1 MAVLPNLKQ
10 VVAGK
15 LASKFKSFVGG
26 IGKGKLG
33 LPPNMSD
40 FASLGAGGKG
50 GMANLSFPLDVTSG
64 PGNGNHGHYV
74 IFFVNEQVNAKIG
87 FSAIKEPKLDAQ
99 YSDFGM
105 DSSVGKTHVNTNIKV
120 PTAGGGSGP
129 LDVRTY
135 GTKQQQANSAIK
147 SAFAKPNRAVVK
159 RAPTRKGVAS
169 ISMYMPAQV
178 QSTYAANYTDT
189 QIGLFTGDALNVFD
203 NLTASGMDRK
213 SAQDSIVRIGTEQL
227 PTALTL
233 MLQTTLGALPGLGGL
248 REARGIMTGE
258 IISDRMELAFKS
270 INKRKF
276 QYTFKMIPKSAT
288 EAAEIK
294 DIITQFKKNMLPEFA
309 GGDTT
314 GRRFVVPNTFN
325 IQYMYNGAENQFL
338 HKIGEC
344 VLENMTVNYGGDRY
358 RTYTPQGD
366 GAPVAETTITLAFAE
381 MDLVTRKQIM
391 EGF

>member
-15 LASKFKSFVGG
+15 LGQSFKKFVGG
-26 IGKGKLG
+26 IGKGSIG
-33 LPPNMSD
+33 ALPSMSD
-40 FASLGAGGKG
+40 FAKLSGGAKG
-50 GMANLSFPLDVTSG
+50 GLANLSFPLDVTSG
-64 PGNGNHGHYV
+64 PENGNHGHYV

-178 QSTYAANYTDT
+178 ATTY
-189 QIGLFTGDALNVFD
+189 G
-203 NLTASGMDRK
+203 
-213 SAQDSIVRIGTEQL
+213 AQYNQKGRNRIITN
-227 PTALTL
+227 
-233 MLQTTLGALPGLGGL
+233 
-248 REARGIMTGE
+248 
-258 IISDRMELAFKS
+258 S
-270 INKRKF
+270 INT
-276 QYTFKMIPKSAT
+276 YVTNYSWCVA
-288 EAAEIK
+288 
-294 DIITQFKKNMLPEFA
+294 
-309 GGDTT
+309 
-314 GRRFVVPNTFN
+314 RF
-325 IQYMYNGAENQFL
+325 
-338 HKIGEC
+338 
-344 VLENMTVNYGGDRY
+344 RWS
-358 RTYTPQGD
+358 
-366 GAPVAETTITLAFAE
+366 
-381 MDLVTRKQIM
+381 
-391 EGF
+391 